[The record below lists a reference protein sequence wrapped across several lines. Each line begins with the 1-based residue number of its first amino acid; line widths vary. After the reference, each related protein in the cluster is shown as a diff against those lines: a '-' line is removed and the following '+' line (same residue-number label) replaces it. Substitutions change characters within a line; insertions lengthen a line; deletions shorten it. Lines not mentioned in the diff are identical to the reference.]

1 MADRD
6 LNDFSKIIKDLLND
20 LVTSFPELATQFND
34 DLNNIHKDREEK
46 DETRDEIIKESLNR
60 LYEYCKTVY
69 PERFFD
75 ILYQNNEIFTDASIN
90 THFLPNI
97 DFADIWK
104 DDVSVASKAILWKY
118 IQLILFSIV
127 TNVKSGDSF
136 GNTAKLFEAI
146 GETEF
151 KEKLEDTIK
160 QMQNAFT
167 NLNSDFSNTNP
178 EQDISGTSGTSG
190 FNFNNLPKPD
200 EIHEHLNSIM
210 NGKLGNLA
218 KEIAEDTAK
227 SFNLDGGDINSVS
240 DVFQSLF
247 RDPSKLMSIV
257 KNVGSKLDEKMKS
270 GDIKESELLAE
281 ATEMMSKMKN
291 MPGMGNIGDILSKM
305 GLPNMNGGKMNN
317 NAFENMM
324 NMNMKKAKAKERM
337 RSKLSA
343 RSESQNSS
351 TRPISPKK
359 NELEAINANLQDLLK
374 NMSQGNETPDISR
387 LLNSLNL
394 PTAREPGNPKK
405 KNKNKK
411 K

>member
-1 MADRD
+1 MGQENGE
-6 LNDFSKIIKDLLND
+6 LNEFSKIIKDLLND
-20 LVTSFPELATQFND
+20 LVTSFPELAIQFNH
-34 DLNNIHKDREEK
+34 DLKNIHENPSENQD
-46 DETRDEIIKESLNR
+46 ESLKNV
-60 LYEYCKTVY
+60 YEYCKTVY

-75 ILYQNNEIFTDASIN
+75 ILYQKDEIFTDASIN

-118 IQLILFSIV
+118 MQLILFSIV

-160 QMQNAFT
+160 QMQNAFI
-167 NLNSDFSNTNP
+167 NLDSDFSNCNV
-178 EQDISGTSGTSG
+178 DRDTSGI
-190 FNFNNLPKPD
+190 NFNNLPKPD

-247 RDPSKLMSIV
+247 RDPTKLMSIV

-324 NMNMKKAKAKERM
+324 NINMKKAKAKERM
-337 RSKLSA
+337 RSKLA
-343 RSESQNSS
+343 GRTQQENS
-351 TRPISPKK
+351 TTTPVSPKK

-374 NMSQGNETPDISR
+374 NMGQGKDSPDISR

-394 PTAREPGNPKK
+394 PTARETGNPKK

>member
-1 MADRD
+1 MAERD
-6 LNDFSKIIKDLLND
+6 LNEFAKIIKDLLND

-34 DLNNIHKDREEK
+34 DLKNIHKDS
-46 DETRDEIIKESLNR
+46 DETSEEIIKKSVNS

-104 DDVSVASKAILWKY
+104 DDVSVSSKAILWKY
-118 IQLILFSIV
+118 MQLILFSIV

-167 NLNSDFSNTNP
+167 NLNQDGSSNNNSFSKNTNA
-178 EQDISGTSGTSG
+178 DTSGI
-190 FNFNNLPKPD
+190 NFNNLPKPD

-227 SFNLDGGDINSVS
+227 SFNLDGGDMNSVS

-247 RDPSKLMSIV
+247 RDPTKLMSIV

-291 MPGMGNIGDILSKM
+291 MPGMGNIGDLLSKM

-317 NAFENMM
+317 NAFESMM
-324 NMNMKKAKAKERM
+324 NMNMKRAKTKERM
-337 RSKLSA
+337 RSKLAA
-343 RSESQNSS
+343 RSDAQNSS
-351 TRPISPKK
+351 TSSNSPTISPKK

-374 NMSQGNETPDISR
+374 NMSQGKETPDLSR
-387 LLNSLNL
+387 LLNSLEKE
-394 PTAREPGNPKK
+394 TGNPKK

>member
-1 MADRD
+1 MTEETKD
-6 LNDFSKIIKDLLND
+6 LNEFSKIIKDLLND
-20 LVTSFPELATQFND
+20 LVTSFPELALQFND
-34 DLNNIHKDREEK
+34 DLKNIHQNNED
-46 DETRDEIIKESLNR
+46 TIKQSLDN
-60 LYEYCKTVY
+60 LYEYCKTLY

-75 ILYQNNEIFTDASIN
+75 ILYQKSEIFSDASIN

-104 DDVSVASKAILWKY
+104 DDVSASSKAILWKY

-127 TNVKSGDSF
+127 TNVKNGDSF

-151 KEKLEDTIK
+151 KEKLEDTMK
-160 QMQNAFT
+160 QMQNAFS
-167 NLNSDFSNTNP
+167 NLNTDNLNTDFSNDNADRNANLDTNADP
-178 EQDISGTSGTSG
+178 SGGI
-190 FNFNNLPKPD
+190 NFDNLPKPD

-227 SFNLDGGDINSVS
+227 SFNLDGENMNSVS

-247 RDPSKLMSIV
+247 RDPTKLMSIV

-291 MPGMGNIGDILSKM
+291 MPGMGNIGDLLSKM

-324 NMNMKKAKAKERM
+324 NINMKKAKAKERM
-337 RSKLSA
+337 RSKLAA
-343 RSESQNSS
+343 RSDPTTNPTTSN
-351 TRPISPKK
+351 KK
-359 NELEAINANLQDLLK
+359 NELEAINQNLQDLLK
-374 NMSQGNETPDISR
+374 NMSSGTGDLPD
-387 LLNSLNL
+387 LFNSVE
-394 PTAREPGNPKK
+394 RERDTGNPKK

>member
-1 MADRD
+1 MAERD
-6 LNDFSKIIKDLLND
+6 LNEFSKIIKDLLND

-34 DLNNIHKDREEK
+34 DLKNIHKDS
-46 DETRDEIIKESLNR
+46 DENSEEIIKKSVNS

-104 DDVSVASKAILWKY
+104 DDVSVSSKAILWKY
-118 IQLILFSIV
+118 MQLILFSIV

-167 NLNSDFSNTNP
+167 NLNQDLNTDLSNTNLD
-178 EQDISGTSGTSG
+178 QDTSGTSG
-190 FNFNNLPKPD
+190 INFNNLPKPD

-227 SFNLDGGDINSVS
+227 SFNLDGGDMNSVS

-247 RDPSKLMSIV
+247 RDPTKLMSIV

-291 MPGMGNIGDILSKM
+291 MPGMGNIGDLLSKM

-317 NAFENMM
+317 NAFESMM
-324 NMNMKKAKAKERM
+324 NMNMKKAKTKERM
-337 RSKLSA
+337 RSKLAA
-343 RSESQNSS
+343 RSDAQNSS
-351 TRPISPKK
+351 TSSNSPTISPKK

-374 NMSQGNETPDISR
+374 NMSQGKDTPDLSR
-387 LLNSLNL
+387 LLNSLEKE
-394 PTAREPGNPKK
+394 TGNPKK